1 MEVKQVHE
9 LVNSS
14 IKESIGTEAVLKED
28 LSNTVEM
35 GNEVINASAS
45 HIYSKNL
52 VNRIGRVVFEQ
63 YAYSGRAPSVY
74 MDSWE
79 YGSIRQKITFTLA
92 NATENESWE
101 LVDGTSYDP
110 NVFTEPKVEVKYFNG
125 KTTFEVPVSIT
136 EEMIKQSFASAAE
149 LNALVSGIFTYIQN
163 TLVIATDNLVMR
175 TINNFIGETV
185 HDNNG
190 NRCVKL
196 ITKYNA
202 SHEDDQVTLA
212 NCMENPRF
220 VRYLAYTLKL
230 YNSRMKVMSTLF
242 NIGGKAR
249 FTTQDRMHLVM
260 LDVIKAASDIYL
272 QSDTFHNEL
281 TALPTAEEVPYWQGS
296 GSEYALEDI
305 SKIHVKTSAGND
317 VEQAGIA
324 AVLFD
329 RYALGV
335 SCMNKRTTT
344 NYNGKAEFTNYWFKQ
359 DAQYFNDTNENFVV
373 FLLA

>member
-1 MEVKQVHE
+1 MQVKQIYE
-9 LVNSS
+9 LVNGALQ
-14 IKESIGTEAVLKED
+14 ETLGTSAVLLED
-28 LSNTVEM
+28 LSNVVEM
-35 GNEVINASAS
+35 GNEVFNASAA

-52 VNRIGRVVFEQ
+52 INRIGKVNFEA
-63 YAYSGRAPSVY
+63 YKYSGRAPSVF
-74 MDSWE
+74 MDAWE
-79 YGSIRQKITFTLA
+79 YGSVRQKITFTLS

-101 LVDGTSYDP
+101 LTDGTSYDP
-110 NVFTEPKVEVKYFNG
+110 NIFTEPKVEVKYFNG
-125 KTTFEVPVSIT
+125 KTTFEVPISIT
-136 EEMIKQSFASAAE
+136 EEMIKQSFASASE
-149 LNALVSGIFTYIQN
+149 LNALVSGIFMYIEN
-163 TLVIATDNLVMR
+163 TLTIATDNLIMR
-175 TINNFIGETV
+175 TINNFIGETI
-185 HDNNG
+185 HDDNA

-196 ITKYNA
+196 ITNYNA
-202 SHEDDQVTLA
+202 GHADDQVTLE
-212 NCMENPRF
+212 NCMENPAF
-220 VRYLAYTLKL
+220 VRYMAYILKL

-272 QSDTFHNEL
+272 QSETFHNEL
-281 TALPTAEEVPYWQGS
+281 TALPSAEEVPYWQGS
-296 GSEYALEDI
+296 GATYAIGDI
-305 SKIHVKTSAGND
+305 SKINVKTSAGNT
-317 VEQAGIA
+317 VEQAGVA

-335 SCMNKRTTT
+335 SCLNKRTTT